1 MIQKITQRMITVWAV
16 LLGITILSFV
26 LYSQNWNIIST
37 KKIVQND
44 MFMDSDISKLQKSL
58 ENLMTTQI
66 GTLNREI
73 ASFSKKQQQLTHQIN
88 DINQKLMS
96 LDHGNPSMIEHP
108 MMDLTE
114 DEIIAEEEERL
125 TQAFISLGNKFTA
138 EPVDETWVVEA
149 ETQLIAKIESLDLQE
164 SNLLTAEC
172 HTTFCRIKLNH
183 KDRAAMEK
191 LFDGLLTN
199 LGWNTDIQM
208 MVTHDSVDSIET
220 TLFMSRD
227 DYPLP
232 QSNL

>member
-1 MIQKITQRMITVWAV
+1 MIQKIIQRMITIRAV
-16 LLGITILSFV
+16 LLGIPMLLFI

-37 KKIVQND
+37 KKTVQKD
-44 MFMDSDISKLQKSL
+44 VFMNSDISRLQKSL
-58 ENLMTTQI
+58 ETLMTTQI

-96 LDHGNPSMIEHP
+96 LDHANPSMLEQP
-108 MMDLTE
+108 MMNLTE
-114 DEIIAEEEERL
+114 DEIIAEQEERL
-125 TQAFISLGNKFTA
+125 TQAFTSLGDKFTA
-138 EPVDETWVVEA
+138 EPVDETWVAEA
-149 ETQLIAKIESLDLQE
+149 EMQLIEKIESLDLQE

-183 KDRAAMEK
+183 KDRAAMEI

-199 LGWNTDIQM
+199 LGWNTDSQM
-208 MVTHDSVDSIET
+208 MVTHDSNDSIET

-227 DYPLP
+227 GYPLP
-232 QSNL
+232 QLEL